1 MTDKERFGGGLSL
14 DSEDSDLYSKT
25 DADSNDMLHI
35 RRVVAGNPNTPGHV
49 LSRLSEDPNPMIRQ
63 RIAENPNTPID
74 VLRKLAGDIHSDVR
88 LAVAENPNAST
99 DILARLAV
107 DADSDVRYGVA
118 ESPHMPEQILLLLA
132 QDDNPYVRC
141 RAMKTVRMLSPE
153 VQSRLNMVMQQ
164 SFAF

>member
-1 MTDKERFGGGLSL
+1 MTDKNRFGGGLSL
-14 DSEDSDLYSKT
+14 DSDDLDLYSKT
-25 DADSNDMLHI
+25 VADGNDMLHI

-49 LSRLSEDPNPMIRQ
+49 LARLSEDTNPLIRQ
-63 RIAENPNTPID
+63 RIAENPNSPID
-74 VLRKLAGDIHSDVR
+74 VLRKLSDDIHSDVR

-99 DILARLAV
+99 DILAKLAE
-107 DADSDVRYGVA
+107 DEDSDVRYGVA

-141 RAMKTVRMLSPE
+141 RAMKTVKMLSPE

-164 SFAF
+164 AFAF